1 MRLLLE
7 IGCRVL
13 IVIFM
18 ANTFYGMV
26 ASKTGY
32 PALWELQEQRAALS
46 ADVDALRKHR
56 QWMENRASL
65 MASDDLDPDM
75 VDERIREVLGY
86 AAPQDIVISRADLG
100 EAIAM
105 MQNGAAAEQSP
116 QMMQSYD
123 LAYNLAQLDQ
133 PVPVIASVNAPVF
146 ADPVIADSAPI
157 TRSRDTI
164 ALLIAAQSE

>member
-1 MRLLLE
+1 
-7 IGCRVL
+7 
-13 IVIFM
+13 
-18 ANTFYGMV
+18 
-26 ASKTGY
+26 
-32 PALWELQEQRAALS
+32 
-46 ADVDALRKHR
+46 
-56 QWMENRASL
+56 
-65 MASDDLDPDM
+65 
-75 VDERIREVLGY
+75 
-86 AAPQDIVISRADLG
+86 
-100 EAIAM
+100 M